1 MIDLVRLS
9 STPSNLKNVYCNDF
23 GMCYSYKTDNNEYSY
38 LSIYDQSFL
47 VVKAKVSDAWTTN
60 STIVWDNNNAYKIA
74 GVAQEYLD

>member
-38 LSIYDQSFL
+38 LSIYD
-47 VVKAKVSDAWTTN
+47 
-60 STIVWDNNNAYKIA
+60 
-74 GVAQEYLD
+74 